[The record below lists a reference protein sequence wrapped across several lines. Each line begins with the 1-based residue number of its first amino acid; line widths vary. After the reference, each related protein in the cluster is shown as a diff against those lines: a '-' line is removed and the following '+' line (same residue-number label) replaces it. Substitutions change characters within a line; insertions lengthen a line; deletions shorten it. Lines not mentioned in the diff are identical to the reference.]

1 LKYADREQIVFVD
14 ARNLPSGTVIAAD
27 LCIIGGGAA
36 GIAIA
41 REFVGRGCRVCILES
56 GGTAFSEETQ
66 ALARGECVGLPYE
79 LDTTRARYFGGSTNW
94 WAGFCRPFEEYHFV
108 RRPWV
113 PHSGWPITRRDLDP
127 FYRRSFDLC
136 GIDAGAFAGQEQ
148 PAVAGNPKLTLAET
162 STGRFVST
170 VTPLGDERLRFGK
183 VFGDELMQANNVC
196 VYLHANAVHLDSS
209 EDARR
214 VTGVRAAT
222 LAGNSF
228 SVTGKVFILATG
240 AIENARLLLLS
251 NDRMTAGLGNQF
263 DLVGRF
269 FMEHATFNVGNLNL
283 NGAHGPSP
291 LYDSKYAVL
300 NLPIA
305 VELNPTLR
313 TQREH
318 RVLETAL
325 YFNAVFRCEDSAGVD
340 ALKKVRENMWRR
352 TTSSIPARELR
363 AIAAD
368 GFKVACFIL
377 GWMSRSRFLLKSHA
391 VNLHLEQAPNPDSRV
406 LLSHRRDRL
415 GLPLVRLDWRLTDL
429 DRQTVRTTARLL
441 AEEAERSS
449 WGPFASAL
457 PNGSGEP
464 FPSPDWIWHHIG
476 TTRMHHD
483 PRQGVV
489 DENCRVHG
497 IGNLFVAGSSV
508 FPTAGNHCPTLTLLA
523 LGLRLADHLK
533 AAFDEGRL
541 PEADAEP
548 SPPERRRLAAQ

>member
-1 LKYADREQIVFVD
+1 MFVD

-41 REFVGRGCRVCILES
+41 REFVGSGRRVCILES
-56 GGTAFSEETQ
+56 GGTDFSEETQ

-94 WAGFCRPFEEYHFV
+94 WAGFCRPFEDYHFV
-108 RRPWV
+108 KRPWV
-113 PHSGWPITRRDLDP
+113 PHSGWPISRRDLDP

-136 GIDAGAFAGQEQ
+136 GIDAGVLAGEE
-148 PAVAGNPKLTLAET
+148 PAATAGNPKLRLAAT

-183 VFGDELMQANNVC
+183 VFGDELRRADDVC

-209 EDARR
+209 ADVRR
-214 VTGVRAAT
+214 VRSVRAAT

-228 SVTGKVFILATG
+228 SVAAQVFILATG

-251 NDRMTAGLGNQF
+251 NDRVPAGLGNHN

-269 FMEHATFNVGNLNL
+269 FMEHATFNVGNLAL
-283 NGAHGPSP
+283 HGDQGPSP

-305 VELNPTLR
+305 VELNPTQR

-340 ALKKVRENMWRR
+340 ALKKVREAMWRR
-352 TTSSIPARELR
+352 TASSFPAREVR

-368 GFKVACFIL
+368 GLKVALFVL
-377 GWMSRSRFLLKSHA
+377 GWMSRARFLLKSHI

-406 LLSHRRDRL
+406 LLGERRDRL

-429 DRQTVRTTARLL
+429 DRQTVRTTTGLL
-441 AEEAERSS
+441 GEEAARSG
-449 WGPFASAL
+449 WGPFVSAL
-457 PNGSGEP
+457 PEDDGDA
-464 FPSPDWIWHHIG
+464 FPQPDWIWHHIG

-489 DENCRVHG
+489 DANCRVHG
-497 IGNLFVAGSSV
+497 LGNLFVAGSSV

-533 AAFDEGRL
+533 ASFADGRL

-548 SPPERRRLAAQ
+548 AFADRRRLAAQ